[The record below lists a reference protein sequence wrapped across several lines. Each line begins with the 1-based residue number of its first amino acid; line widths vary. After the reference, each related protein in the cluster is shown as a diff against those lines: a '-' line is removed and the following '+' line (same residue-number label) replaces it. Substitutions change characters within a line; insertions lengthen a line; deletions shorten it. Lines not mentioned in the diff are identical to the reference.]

1 MTVATAIG
9 VNTQDHR
16 QWARSLKPT
25 KGLSRPF
32 GTGLGGF
39 REAVGTARRSSPHSV
54 TAMIAGVESGYE
66 PRILGLDRLPVIAS
80 AHTELRA

>member
-9 VNTQDHR
+9 VDTQDDR
-16 QWARSLKPT
+16 QYARSLKST

-39 REAVGTARRSSPHSV
+39 REAVGTARRSSPHSM
-54 TAMIAGVESGYE
+54 TAMITDVESGYE
-66 PRILGLDRLPVIAS
+66 P
-80 AHTELRA
+80 